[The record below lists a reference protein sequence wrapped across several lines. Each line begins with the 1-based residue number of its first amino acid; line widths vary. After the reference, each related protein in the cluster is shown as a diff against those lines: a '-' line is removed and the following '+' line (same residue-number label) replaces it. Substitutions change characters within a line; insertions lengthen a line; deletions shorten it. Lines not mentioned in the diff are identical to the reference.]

1 MENKSKQQIILIGGG
16 GHAKACYEI
25 ISSNPHVEILGY
37 LDKSPSLEN
46 SKIQIKYLGSDERA
60 KDLINTAYFINCIG
74 HIGESQLR
82 EKITNLYASLGAKF
96 LNFQSQTAF
105 ISSYSKIEKGTIVMH
120 HATIQAESII
130 GSHCIINDHALIEHD
145 CVIGDNV
152 HVSTGVLV
160 NGNVHIGN
168 NCFIGSGAVIK
179 NGVSIGENVFVGMG
193 SIVTKSIKEGK
204 RVFGNP
210 ARIF

>member
-1 MENKSKQQIILIGGG
+1 MENKSKQRVVLIGGG
-16 GHAKACYEI
+16 GHAKACLEI
-25 ISSNPHVEILGY
+25 IASNLEVEIVGY
-37 LDKSPSLEN
+37 LDKSPSFQD
-46 SKIQIKYLGSDERA
+46 SKLRLNYLGPDENA
-60 KDLINTAYFINCIG
+60 KDLIANTFFINCIG
-74 HIGESQLR
+74 HIGENQLR
-82 EKITNLYASLGAKF
+82 EKITQLYTSWGANF
-96 LNFQSQTAF
+96 LNFQSPTAF
-105 ISSYSKIEKGTIVMH
+105 VSSFSKIEKGTIVMH
-120 HATIQAESII
+120 QATVQAEAKI

-152 HVSTGVLV
+152 HVSTGALI
-160 NGNVHIGN
+160 NGNVQIGN

-179 NGVSIGENVFVGMG
+179 NGISIGDNVFVGMG